1 MVEVTNMSSILV
13 KDYMQGNV
21 QAIPA
26 DASVREVV
34 EHLLKWNVTGAPVV
48 DSAMRVIGFVS
59 EQDCMKEML
68 NSAFYAENSA
78 SVTNI
83 MRRDVLSVTP
93 DTSILEIAE
102 TMLGNKPKNYPV
114 IEHGKLVGLINRRY
128 ILQALKQHSGSY
140 FSPARE
146 RPPFSVAQQPV
157 R

>member
-1 MVEVTNMSSILV
+1 MSSILV
-13 KDYMQGNV
+13 KDFMQANV
-21 QAIPA
+21 QAIKA

-48 DSAMRVIGFVS
+48 DVSMAVVGFVS

-78 SVTNI
+78 LVTSI

-93 DTSILEIAE
+93 DTCILEIAE

-114 IEHGKLVGLINRRY
+114 IEHDKLVGLINRRH
-128 ILQALKQHSGSY
+128 ILQALKQHNGSY

-146 RPPFSVAQQPV
+146 RTSFFVAPV
-157 R
+157 VVQ

>member
-1 MVEVTNMSSILV
+1 MTSILV
-13 KDYMQGNV
+13 RDYMQANV
-21 QAIPA
+21 QAIKA

-34 EHLLKWNVTGAPVV
+34 EHLLKWNITGAPVV
-48 DSAMRVIGFVS
+48 DGTMRLIGFVS
-59 EQDCMKEML
+59 EQDCIKEML
-68 NSAFYAENSA
+68 NSAFYAEDSA
-78 SVTNI
+78 SVTSI

-114 IEHGKLVGLINRRY
+114 VEHGKLVGLINRRH

-140 FSPARE
+140 FPHVRE
-146 RPPFSVAQQPV
+146 RSRFAVVQQSI

>member
-1 MVEVTNMSSILV
+1 MEGSNMSSILV
-13 KDYMQGNV
+13 KDYMQANV
-21 QAIPA
+21 QAIKA

-34 EHLLKWNVTGAPVV
+34 EHLLKWNITGAPVV
-48 DSAMRVIGFVS
+48 DGSMVVVGFVS

-78 SVTNI
+78 QVTSI
-83 MRRDVLSVTP
+83 MRHDVLSVTP

-114 IEHGKLVGLINRRY
+114 IEHGKLVGLINRRH
-128 ILQALKQHSGSY
+128 ILQALKQHNGSY

-146 RPPFSVAQQPV
+146 RISFSVVHAAAQ
-157 R
+157 

>member
-1 MVEVTNMSSILV
+1 MMEGSNMSSILV
-13 KDYMQGNV
+13 KDYMQANV

-34 EHLLKWNVTGAPVV
+34 EHLLKWNITGAPVV
-48 DSAMRVIGFVS
+48 DEAMRVIGFVS

-78 SVTNI
+78 LVTSI
-83 MRRDVLSVTP
+83 MRSDVLSVTP

-114 IEHGKLVGLINRRY
+114 VAHGKLVGLINRRH
-128 ILQALKQHSGSY
+128 ILLALKQHNGSY
-140 FSPARE
+140 FHPART
-146 RPPFSVAQQPV
+146 RSRFSVQPAIQ
-157 R
+157 

>member
-1 MVEVTNMSSILV
+1 MTSILV
-13 KDYMQGNV
+13 KDYMQANV
-21 QAIPA
+21 QAIKA
-26 DASVREVV
+26 EASVREVV
-34 EHLLKWNVTGAPVV
+34 EHLLKWNITGAPVV
-48 DSAMRVIGFVS
+48 DRTMRLIGFVS

-78 SVTNI
+78 SVTSI

-114 IEHGKLVGLINRRY
+114 VEHGKLVGLINRRH

-140 FSPARE
+140 FSPTRE
-146 RPPFSVAQQPV
+146 RPQFSVAQQPI

>member
-1 MVEVTNMSSILV
+1 MSSILV
-13 KDYMQGNV
+13 KDYMQPNV
-21 QAIPA
+21 QTIKA

-34 EHLLKWNVTGAPVV
+34 EHLLKWNITGAPVV
-48 DSAMRVIGFVS
+48 DEHMTVIGFVS

-68 NSAFYAENSA
+68 NSVFFAEDSDQVI
-78 SVTNI
+78 SI

-114 IEHGKLVGLINRRY
+114 VEHGKLVGLINRRH
-128 ILQALKQHSGSY
+128 ILQALKQHNGCY

-146 RPPFSVAQQPV
+146 RPQFSMAKLVV
-157 R
+157 RN

>member
-1 MVEVTNMSSILV
+1 MSSILV
-13 KDYMQGNV
+13 KDYMQANV
-21 QAIPA
+21 QVIKA

-34 EHLLKWNVTGAPVV
+34 EHLLRWNITGAPVV
-48 DSAMRVIGFVS
+48 DESRAVIGFVS

-68 NSAFYAENSA
+68 NSAFYAEDSA
-78 SVTNI
+78 QVITI

-114 IEHGKLVGLINRRY
+114 IERGKLVGLINRRH

-140 FSPARE
+140 FSPARD
-146 RPPFSVAQQPV
+146 RPPFSVAQPFPQ
-157 R
+157 